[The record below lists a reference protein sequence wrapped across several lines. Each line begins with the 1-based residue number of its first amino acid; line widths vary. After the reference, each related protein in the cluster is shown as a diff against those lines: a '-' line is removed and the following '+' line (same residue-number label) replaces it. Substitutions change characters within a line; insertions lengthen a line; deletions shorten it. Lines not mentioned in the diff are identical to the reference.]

1 MPNAQTAED
10 KIRELEKEH
19 ADAIKE
25 AQSQPGLSDFIKI
38 SKGSRRYRSTRRR
51 VKEDAREIFG

>member
-1 MPNAQTAED
+1 MSNTKTAED

-25 AQSQPGLSDFIKI
+25 AQSQPGLSDFVKI
-38 SKGSRRYRSTRRR
+38 SKGSKRYRSTPRR
-51 VKEDAREIFG
+51 VNDEARGMFG